1 MENFKLFFSQPPA
14 ETSLSA
20 AIYQNILYSDCI
32 LIIFQPL
39 IVFSIFS
46 TNLYSLKFANLL
58 RLQSWNL
65 FSPSALNLSDSMSM
79 SELWQRNQV
88 SHSVRSGLEVT

>member
-14 ETSLSA
+14 ETTLSA

-39 IVFSIFS
+39 IVFSIFFLL
-46 TNLYSLKFANLL
+46 TCTVLSLLIY
-58 RLQSWNL
+58 
-65 FSPSALNLSDSMSM
+65 
-79 SELWQRNQV
+79 
-88 SHSVRSGLEVT
+88 